1 MALVSEMVTPGGVR
15 VRVFDDLYR
24 DASPEEIK
32 RRRDAVYRAMVRM
45 IAEREERE
53 QHEKELPSGVA
64 DRRARKGDV
73 IDDDSFQPH
82 CTSFTDQSQGRQ
94 SAPTSPP

>member
-24 DASPEEIK
+24 DASPEEI
-32 RRRDAVYRAMVRM
+32 RRRRGAVYQAMVRM

-73 IDDDSFQPH
+73 MDDDSFQPH
-82 CTSFTDQSQGRQ
+82 CTSFTGQSQGRQ